1 MPITLADIARELGVS
16 QMTISRAINNHP
28 LINAETRERV
38 LAAARRMNYQPNQH
52 ARALVTNRSYLIGIV
67 IPDLKNL
74 YFVEVIHAVETV
86 ARQAGFQLLICNTN
100 EDASSELSEVQA
112 LLQRTD
118 GLIISSVLPPTQT
131 KVYRKLLK
139 EGARLVLVDRT
150 MTNLRCPTVTTD
162 NVEVGRLATRHL
174 IGLGHRRV
182 GHLRGGA
189 SSVSQD
195 RLEGYKQ
202 ALAEHRLRYDESLV
216 RACGLL
222 ESEGYLAMQAWLK
235 EGDVPEAIFVVNDQA
250 ALGVMQAIEA
260 AGLRVGHD
268 IAIVAA
274 GNNPYS
280 DMLRV
285 PLTTVSWAKTEMGEQ
300 AARLLIQLINGEPP
314 AAKEQKVVLPP
325 EIVVRNSCG
334 ARPITKAGVDSAARF
349 TSSLKS

>member
-1 MPITLADIARELGVS
+1 MPVTLADIALELGVS
-16 QMTISRAINNHP
+16 QMTVSRAINNQP

-52 ARALVTNRSYLIGIV
+52 ARSLATNRSYLIGIV

-100 EDASSELSEVQA
+100 EDASRELSEVQA

-139 EGARLVLVDRT
+139 DGARLVLVDRT
-150 MTNLRCPTVTTD
+150 MTNLRCPAVTTD

-174 IGLGHRRV
+174 IGLGHRRI
-182 GHLRGGA
+182 GHLRGDA

-202 ALAEHRLRYDESLV
+202 ELAAHRLRYEESLV
-216 RACGLL
+216 RACGFL
-222 ESEGYLAMQAWLK
+222 ESEGYLAMQSWLK

-260 AGLRVGHD
+260 ADLRVGHD
-268 IAIVAA
+268 VAIVAA

-280 DMLRV
+280 DILLV
-285 PLTTVSWAKTEMGEQ
+285 PLTTVSWAKKEMGEQ
-300 AARLLIQLINGEPP
+300 AARLMIQLINGEPP
-314 AAKEQKVVLPP
+314 AAKAQNVVLPP
-325 EIVVRNSCG
+325 EIVVRTSCG
-334 ARPITKAGVDSAARF
+334 AKLITNAGANSAARF
-349 TSSLKS
+349 PSSLKS